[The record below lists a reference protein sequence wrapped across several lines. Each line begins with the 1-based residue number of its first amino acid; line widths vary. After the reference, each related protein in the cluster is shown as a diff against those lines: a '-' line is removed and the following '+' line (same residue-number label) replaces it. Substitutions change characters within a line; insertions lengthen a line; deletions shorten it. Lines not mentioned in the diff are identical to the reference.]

1 MRNTAPAAKL
11 AGAAAATCISR
22 FTNAAARRLLTSA
35 RTACTIRS
43 DTLTNVRRQGANEPF
58 CHDQIYALHVW
69 IAMQQWHCSPD
80 GP

>member
-35 RTACTIRS
+35 RTACGCEQILRS
-43 DTLTNVRRQGANEPF
+43 CSQVANEVF
-58 CHDQIYALHVW
+58 DMTKNSLACLGHNA
-69 IAMQQWHCSPD
+69 SD
-80 GP
+80 GMY